1 MATWIW
7 IVIVTVALIGG
18 VALGFFLARKY
29 MMDYLEKN
37 PPINEE
43 MLRMMM
49 MQMGQKPSQKKINQ
63 MMSMMNKSATDT
75 KSAKDR
81 MKASK
86 K

>member
-1 MATWIW
+1 MATWLAILL
-7 IVIVTVALIGG
+7 IVLALILGLVG
-18 VALGFFLARKY
+18 GFFLARKY
-29 MMDYLEKN
+29 MMDYLKKN

-63 MMSMMNKSATDT
+63 MMAQMNKAST
-75 KSAKDR
+75 KPG
-81 MKASK
+81 K

>member
-1 MATWIW
+1 MGETMATWLAILLN
-7 IVIVTVALIGG
+7 IVALIIGLVG
-18 VALGFFLARKY
+18 GFFLARKY
-29 MMDYLEKN
+29 MMDYLKKN

-63 MMSMMNKSATDT
+63 MMTMMNKNMDQNM
-75 KSAKDR
+75 KS
-81 MKASK
+81 SK

>member
-7 IVIVTVALIGG
+7 ILIVIAALVGG
-18 VALGFFLARKY
+18 LALGFFLARKY

-63 MMSMMNKSATDT
+63 MMSMMNKNAGAQ
-75 KSAKDR
+75 KKERAK
-81 MKASK
+81 K
-86 K
+86 

>member
-7 IVIVTVALIGG
+7 IIIVTVALIGG
-18 VALGFFLARKY
+18 VALGFFIARKY

-37 PPINEE
+37 PPINED

-63 MMSMMNKSATDT
+63 MMTMMNKQTDS
-75 KSAKDR
+75 KDAKNR
-81 MKASK
+81 AKAAK